1 MRYTALDVAFR
12 YADKIKKNM
21 HMWAA
26 VCMCV
31 QCMMYL
37 CLALCVCGALFF
49 VSLYLSLSVYSTDI
63 LQSLIGIVLN
73 RK

>member
-37 CLALCVCGALFF
+37 SFSAWHYVCVAHCFLSLSI
-49 VSLYLSLSVYSTDI
+49 SLYLYIQPTFYSHLSELY
-63 LQSLIGIVLN
+63 
-73 RK
+73 